1 MQRSSRPRK
10 PISCALAVPA
20 ARPNVSVNAGA
31 LQPAGMGSY
40 SREEEAGQRRRPRAG
55 EAEKPEFK
63 HFLPLPKPKHL
74 VYIKPT
80 VAVVADVASRN
91 SVGLKV
97 RLVLGRLP
105 LSAFQLLLLW
115 PCTARGWERSEPA
128 GTMGIMKPMH
138 LPAAF
143 LKPPLAFVL
152 ACHTS
157 SCHR

>member
-1 MQRSSRPRK
+1 
-10 PISCALAVPA
+10 VPT

-40 SREEEAGQRRRPRAG
+40 SREEEGQRRRPRAG

-74 VYIKPT
+74 IYIKPT

-97 RLVLGRLP
+97 NAGLG
-105 LSAFQLLLLW
+105 S
-115 PCTARGWERSEPA
+115 
-128 GTMGIMKPMH
+128 
-138 LPAAF
+138 
-143 LKPPLAFVL
+143 PPLHCQHASQCCDCACGSQRGASKQAGAMACACMHRAALTHAVKL
-152 ACHTS
+152 AAGRFPHLFLS
-157 SCHR
+157 SPLRLLAPFLR